1 MTVKIFNNKLLLAL
15 TKADLHKILSEY
27 VTIYSWKIIEN
38 NNDKEI
44 IVLIYDINQDELLE
58 KYIITNIN
66 DNLMTVSYTHLTLP
80 TSP

>member
-38 NNDKEI
+38 NNKNNNEI
-44 IVLIYDINQDELLE
+44 IVLIYDINQD
-58 KYIITNIN
+58 
-66 DNLMTVSYTHLTLP
+66 
-80 TSP
+80 